1 MLWLKANLPS
11 RKLIVYRAM
20 MLSLVTLFVL
30 FVFQPFDTINDTSS
44 LLQLCCA
51 VYLRRWLC
59 VNQSLIE
66 ERI

>member
-1 MLWLKANLPS
+1 MLWLKDDLPS
-11 RKLIVYRAM
+11 RKLIIYRAM

-51 VYLRRWLC
+51 VYLRR
-59 VNQSLIE
+59 I
-66 ERI
+66 

>member
-1 MLWLKANLPS
+1 MLWLKDDLPS
-11 RKLIVYRAM
+11 RRLIVYRAM
-20 MLSLVTLFVL
+20 MLMDNVVCFICIPTFY
-30 FVFQPFDTINDTSS
+30 TINYTSS

-66 ERI
+66 